1 MTGAIRRFFAR
12 EDGMSRLFKTLLLL
26 FVLVAIAAGLY
37 ALTRGGKGDGDVKLV
52 TVEKGS
58 ITEKALA
65 VGQIQP
71 RQKFSVK
78 SKISGI
84 VKRCMVNVGDHVKA
98 GDALLEI
105 APDPTPQEL
114 TDVDRQLDSAH
125 ASYDRAKSEFER
137 SQQLSKDGVLPKSD
151 LDVKQE
157 AWELAQV
164 AVARAEQQRD
174 LTRNGRITTAT
185 VNMESII
192 RAPAAGT
199 ILSRAVN
206 PGDPVVPLTSY
217 QPGTELAAIA
227 DMSDLIFKG
236 TVDEIDV
243 GKLHA
248 GMTARIKVG
257 ALPTDVVSGKVA
269 RIAPQAQQKEGATL
283 FDVEIELE
291 PTSNITLRA
300 GYSANA
306 DLIIR
311 EVKDVPTIPERVV
324 IFEDGG
330 KKTSVELPGATPKE
344 PPKKVAVKLGV
355 SDGLT
360 TQVLDGLAI
369 GARVVERPP
378 KKLTSAVD

>member
-1 MTGAIRRFFAR
+1 
-12 EDGMSRLFKTLLLL
+12 MSKLFKTLLLL
-26 FVLVAIAAGLY
+26 AVLVAVAAGLY
-37 ALTRGGKGDGDVKLV
+37 ALARNGKGNDGEKKLV

-71 RQKFSVK
+71 RQKFSIK

-84 VKRCMVNVGDHVKA
+84 VRRCMVNVGDKVKA
-98 GDALLEI
+98 GDPLFEI

-114 TDVDRQLDSAH
+114 TDVDRQLDSTK
-125 ASYDRAKSEFER
+125 ASYDRAKADFER
-137 SQQLSKDGVLPKSD
+137 AQELVKQGVLPKSE
-151 LDVKQE
+151 LDVKRE
-157 AWELAQV
+157 AFELAKV
-164 AVARAEQQRD
+164 AVARAEQGRD
-174 LTRNGRITTAT
+174 LTRKGRIQTDT
-185 VNMESII
+185 VSMESII

-199 ILSRAVN
+199 ILTRAVN

-243 GKLHA
+243 GKLKMA
-248 GMTARIKVG
+248 LPARIKVG
-257 ALPTDVVSGKVA
+257 ALPTDVVTGKVA
-269 RIAPQAQQKEGATL
+269 RIAPQAQQKDGATL
-283 FDVEIELE
+283 FDVEIELDS
-291 PTSNITLRA
+291 TANVTLRA

-311 EVKDVPTIPERVV
+311 ERKDVLTIPERVV

-330 KKTSVELPGATPKE
+330 KKTFVEVPGATEKA
-344 PPKKVAVKLGV
+344 PPVKTAVKLGV
-355 SDGLT
+355 SDGLNVEVAEGLPKGAK
-360 TQVLDGLAI
+360 VL
-369 GARVVERPP
+369 ERPP